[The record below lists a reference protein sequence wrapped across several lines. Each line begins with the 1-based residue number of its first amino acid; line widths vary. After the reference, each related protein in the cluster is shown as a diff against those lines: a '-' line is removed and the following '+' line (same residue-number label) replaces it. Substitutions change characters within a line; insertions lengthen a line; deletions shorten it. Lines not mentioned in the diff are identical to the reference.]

1 MFMANSRARKGDGYL
16 LISEQEVLSA
26 FYNYSTFV
34 FIVYATITFT
44 NIQFRTMLL
53 KVVCV

>member
-1 MFMANSRARKGDGYL
+1 MAKSKAKKGDGYL

-44 NIQFRTMLL
+44 NIQFRKMLM